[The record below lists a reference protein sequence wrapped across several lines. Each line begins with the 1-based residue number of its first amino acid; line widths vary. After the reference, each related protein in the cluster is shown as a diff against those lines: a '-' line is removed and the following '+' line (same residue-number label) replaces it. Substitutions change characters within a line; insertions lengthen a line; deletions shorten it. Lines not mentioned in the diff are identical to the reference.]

1 MTATRKPRRFG
12 FVDTV
17 ARCLAATTGFAL
29 LSATALAQQP
39 AATSQSQVTFTK
51 HVAPIFQRSCQSC
64 HRPGSVAPMSLLTYQ
79 DARPWAR
86 SIKQRVAARSMPPW
100 YIDKAVGIQTFKDDR
115 SLTDQEI
122 AIITKWVDAG
132 APQGNPADMPP
143 PVKFDDGRYEWTL
156 KREMGRDPDLI
167 VPIPEPFRVPANI
180 SNWWIDLISDTGLK
194 EDRYIRAME
203 TKPSLEGFP
212 VVHHATTSMFL
223 DGAPEEQEGLSEY
236 ALGKTGDIHPE
247 GTGRLMKAGT
257 KLRWNMHYSPNP
269 SGEDTTDRTSIAF
282 WFYPK
287 GAEPKHKLTR
297 YSVGGVTDLDFP
309 PGESNV
315 RTDGY
320 TVLDHNIR
328 LTVFQPHLHNLGK
341 RQCLEAI
348 YKDGRVQTLNCVNWD
363 FGWHIAYNYT
373 DESQPLLPKGTI
385 LHIISWH
392 DNSKGNKWAADPRNW
407 VGWGNR
413 STDEMSFAHIS
424 WYNLTDEEFAA
435 HLKARQKPAATT
447 NQQQQQQ

>member
-1 MTATRKPRRFG
+1 
-12 FVDTV
+12 
-17 ARCLAATTGFAL
+17 
-29 LSATALAQQP
+29 
-39 AATSQSQVTFTK
+39 
-51 HVAPIFQRSCQSC
+51 
-64 HRPGSVAPMSLLTYQ
+64 MSLLTYEE
-79 DARPWAR
+79 ARPWAR
-86 SIKQRVAARSMPPW
+86 AIKTQTGKRSMPPW
-100 YIDKAVGIQTFKDDR
+100 YIDKSVGIQTFKDDY
-115 SLTDQEI
+115 SLSDREI
-122 AIITKWVDAG
+122 TILAEWADNG
-132 APQGNPADMPP
+132 APRGNPADMPP
-143 PVKFDDGRYEWTL
+143 PRTFEDNRLDWTL
-156 KREMGRDPDLI
+156 KDEMRRDPDLI
-167 VPIPEPFRVPANI
+167 VPIPEPFLVPGHI

-203 TKPSLEGFP
+203 TKPSPAGFK

-223 DGAPEEQEGLSEY
+223 EGSDEQEGLSEY

-257 KLRWNMHYSPNP
+257 KLRWNMHYSASPTK
-269 SGEDTTDRTSIAF
+269 EDTYDRTSIAF
-282 WFYPK
+282 WLYPT
-287 GAEPKHKLTR
+287 GYVPKHKLTR
-297 YSVGGVTDLDFP
+297 NSVGSVTDLDLP
-309 PGESNV
+309 PGENNV

-320 TVLDHNIR
+320 TVLENNIR

-348 YKDGRVQTLNCVNWD
+348 FKDGRVQTINCVNWD

-373 DESQPLLPKGTI
+373 EESQPLIPKGTI

-424 WYNLTDEEFAA
+424 WYTLTDEEFAQ
-435 HLKARQKPAATT
+435 HLKERRAVST
-447 NQQQQQQ
+447 NNEP